1 MANLPEMSP
10 PPAGVT
16 IEKEVT
22 LTFADGT
29 TRNVFCTDAE
39 YNVAN
44 SVMIVSRTDTK
55 GFITHVN
62 PDFVEASGYTEEE
75 IIGQPHYL
83 LRHPDMPKSAFKD
96 LWETLQSGNIWTGIV
111 KNLRK
116 DGGYYWINAVVK
128 PIYDGDNKIIGFH
141 SVRRKIDRNK
151 AKETQALYDQMRLLE
166 E

>member
-1 MANLPEMSP
+1 MAIPKQAQP
-10 PPAGVT
+10 HAGVN
-16 IEKEVT
+16 IVKEVT
-22 LTFADGT
+22 LTYADGT
-29 TRNVFCTDAE
+29 SRGVFCTDEE

-55 GFITHVN
+55 GFITHGN
-62 PDFVEASGYTEEE
+62 PDFVEATGDEESD
-75 IIGQPHYL
+75 IIAQPHYL

-96 LWETLQSGNIWTGIV
+96 LWETLQSGNIWAGVV

-116 DGGYYWINAVVK
+116 DGGFYWINAVVK
-128 PIYDGDNKIIGFH
+128 PIYDGDNKIIGYH

-151 AKETQALYDQMRLLE
+151 AKETQALYDQMRALE